1 MEVKM
6 LDMNASYKDKCLWYQ
21 AVNAELITKS
31 GKKDSVRLSLMKIK
45 KNGKLDRKDFSHYFN
60 VGLQDMVKD
69 YIACGVTSKGITDE
83 KLKAALEDNVANVD
97 DASELFVWYGF
108 WHNQEFGGTYKH
120 KESGKIASSQ
130 LVFIP
135 CDEDTSIPKRIWA
148 MDNTRLQTILQN
160 YTKVSGPAEE
170 EDATGTDAESEE
182 EEKARLQREYEEFMA
197 SRRK

>member
-1 MEVKM
+1 MEIKM

-21 AVNAELITKS
+21 AVNAELMQKA

-60 VGLQDMVKD
+60 VGLPDMVKD
-69 YIACGVTSKGITDE
+69 YIACGVTNKGITEE

-97 DASELFVWYGF
+97 DASELFIWYGF
-108 WHNQEFGGTYKH
+108 WHNQDLGGTFRH
-120 KESGKIASSQ
+120 KETNKVVSSQ

-135 CDEDTSIPKRIWA
+135 CDEDTSIPKGIWA
-148 MDNTRLQTILQN
+148 MDNTRLQNMLAN
-160 YTKVSGPAEE
+160 YVKVSGPAEE
-170 EDATGTDAESEE
+170 QDATGKDAESEE
-182 EEKARLQREYEEFMA
+182 DEEARLKREYEEFIA